1 VSATPL
7 FAIESHFPEADCV
20 LRFLEPDGS
29 CANTLWQRLFA
40 GTYDKPFILDVRKR
54 RFLQFGLHGV
64 QSAMHL
70 QHPDRL
76 SLAYT
81 RMMMAFLLF
90 NRSPARILLLGLGGG
105 SLAKFCYRRLPATAI
120 TAVEVN
126 PHVIALR
133 NEFYI
138 PEDDERFRVIHG
150 DGVTYVADTG
160 RHKDVILADA
170 CDHSG
175 IAPELDALEFYQN
188 AWRRLSD
195 VGVFVLNL
203 CGDRL
208 SWPSHLLKLRLV
220 FGEDTLTLPGR
231 RDGNVI
237 VLAFK
242 QPRVE
247 LYWQVLEAAARDLR
261 SRFGLDFPHYVQRIA
276 RDWKRRRRTA
286 PLLQVF

>member
-1 VSATPL
+1 MSYATPL
-7 FAIESHFPEADCV
+7 FTIPSHFPEANCV
-20 LRFLEPDGS
+20 LRFLEPRGS

-54 RFLQFGLHGV
+54 RFLQFGLDGV

-70 QHPDRL
+70 EHPDQL

-90 NRSPARILLLGLGGG
+90 NCSPARILLLGLGGG
-105 SLAKFCYRRLPATAI
+105 SLAKFCYRSLPATTI

-133 NEFYI
+133 REFGV
-138 PEDDERFRVIHG
+138 PEDDERFRVIHA
-150 DGVTYVADTG
+150 DGATYVTVAG
-160 RHKDVILADA
+160 RDKDVILADA
-170 CDHSG
+170 CDQRG
-175 IAPELDALEFYQN
+175 IAPELDALEFYQS

-220 FGEDTLTLPGR
+220 FGEETLTLRGR

-237 VLAFK
+237 LLAFK
-242 QPRVE
+242 RPRVE
-247 LYWQVLEAAARDLR
+247 PGWEGLEATARNLR
-261 SRFGLDFPHYVQRIA
+261 SRFGLDFPRYALRIE
-276 RDWKRRRRTA
+276 RDWNRKRQTA
-286 PLLQVF
+286 PL

>member
-1 VSATPL
+1 VSDIASL
-7 FAIESHFPEADCV
+7 FAIGSHFPEADCV
-20 LRFLEPDGS
+20 LRFLEPRGS

-40 GTYDKPFILDVRKR
+40 GTYDKPFIVDVRKR
-54 RFLQFGLHGV
+54 RFLQFGLENV

-70 QHPDRL
+70 EYPDRL

-105 SLAKFCYRRLPATAI
+105 SLAKFCYRRLPTAAI

-133 NEFYI
+133 QEFCI
-138 PEDDERFRVIHG
+138 PQDDQRFRVIHA
-150 DGVTYVADTG
+150 DGVTYVSDSG
-160 RHKDVILADA
+160 RQKDVILADA
-170 CDHSG
+170 CNHAG

-188 AWRRLSD
+188 ARRRLSD
-195 VGVFVLNL
+195 AGVFVLNL
-203 CGDRL
+203 CGDRP

-220 FGEDTLTLPGR
+220 FGEDILRLPGR

-237 VLAFK
+237 MLAFK

-247 LYWQVLEAAARDLR
+247 PHWKALEVAAHELR
-261 SRFGLDFPHYVQRIA
+261 LGFGLEFPRFVQRIA
-276 RDWKRRRRTA
+276 RDWKRRRPTA
-286 PLLQVF
+286 PL